1 MIMDDWDSFEIF
13 SEDHHNDDTNDDTND
28 DDTNDDDTN
37 DDDHDTSFNLTRDYG
52 NFTPKKRILTDD
64 EEKKRRLR
72 NRLSAH
78 MSRVKQRNYIEF
90 LKSLIEEK
98 NAIIQFQKRKIWEL
112 RKELIEHQQNKNKN
126 KNI

>member
-1 MIMDDWDSFEIF
+1 MSIDDWDSFEIF
-13 SEDHHNDDTNDDTND
+13 SEDHHNDDVD
-28 DDTNDDDTN
+28 DDDK
-37 DDDHDTSFNLTRDYG
+37 SFNLTPYDEDE
-52 NFTPKKRILTDD
+52 NLTPKKRILTDD

-98 NAIIQFQKRKIWEL
+98 NAIIQFQRKKIWEL
-112 RKELIEHQQNKNKN
+112 RKELIEHQQNKN
-126 KNI
+126 I